1 MSLKFGTDGV
11 RGVANAT
18 VTPHY
23 VMNLGRAA
31 AQVLGISRVV
41 IGRDTRRSGAMLE
54 AALAAGFAA
63 EGVTVELLGVLP
75 TPAVAH
81 VARVEGVAAAVI
93 TASHNPFADNGVKLF
108 AVGGHKLADNVEA
121 RIESA
126 MAALTDPSRIGG
138 EVGTIVRR
146 TDAAAVYSDHLID
159 MFTGGS
165 ETCAPF
171 SGLRVVLDCA
181 HGAMTGVA
189 GAVVSRLGA
198 LVHIVG
204 AEPDGCNINAGVGAT
219 HPDVLAAVTVEQ
231 GANLG
236 LAFDGDGDRL
246 IAVDHHGRVVDGDHL
261 IALLA
266 ADLRAQGRLA
276 HDTVVVTVMSNLG
289 FHKAMAAAGVTVAT
303 TAVGDRY
310 VLEALGAGNY
320 SLGGEQSGHIIV
332 PEFATTGDG
341 LLAGLMLI
349 DLVRRSARSFADL
362 AAEAMH
368 SYPQVLINTR
378 VGHPW
383 SQIAESVQ
391 PAIDAVERELGTE
404 GRVLVR
410 ASGTEP
416 LVRVMVEA
424 ATDVVAR
431 SSAQRIIDEIV
442 RLGG

>member
-11 RGVANAT
+11 RGVANAA

-31 AQVLGISRVV
+31 AQVLGVSRVV
-41 IGRDTRRSGAMLE
+41 IGRDTRRSGPMLE

-63 EGVTVELLGVLP
+63 EGVTVDLLGVLP
-75 TPAVAH
+75 TPGVAH

-93 TASHNPFADNGVKLF
+93 TASHNAFADNGIKLF
-108 AVGGHKLADNVEA
+108 APGGHKLPDDVEA
-121 RIESA
+121 RIEAA
-126 MAALTDPSRIGG
+126 MAALTDPRRVGN
-138 EVGTIVRR
+138 EVGTIVTRN
-146 TDAAAVYSDHLID
+146 DAGQLYAEHLTA
-159 MFTGGS
+159 MLAGANS
-165 ETCAPF
+165 RPF
-171 SGLRVVLDCA
+171 DGLRLVLDCA

-189 GAVVSRLGA
+189 ADVVRGLGAAVV
-198 LVHIVG
+198 VVG
-204 AEPDGCNINAGVGAT
+204 DQPNGSNINDGVGAT
-219 HPDVLAAVTVEQ
+219 HAATLARTTVEHR
-231 GANLG
+231 ADLG

-246 IAVDHHGRVVDGDHL
+246 IAVDHRGNVVDGDHL

-289 FHKAMAAAGVTVAT
+289 FHKAMVAAGITVAT

-310 VLEALGAGNY
+310 VLEALGDGGF
-320 SLGGEQSGHIIV
+320 SLGGEQSGHIII

-341 LLAGLMLI
+341 LLAGLLLI
-349 DLVRRSARSFADL
+349 DFVKRSGRPLADL
-362 AAEAMH
+362 AAEAMR

-378 VGHPW
+378 VGRPW
-383 SQIAESVQ
+383 AEIADEVQ
-391 PAIDAVERELGTE
+391 PEIAAVECELGGE

-410 ASGTEP
+410 PSGTEP

-424 ATDVVAR
+424 ATDELAR
-431 SSAQRIIDEIV
+431 SCAERIIDAIV
-442 RLGG
+442 RAGA